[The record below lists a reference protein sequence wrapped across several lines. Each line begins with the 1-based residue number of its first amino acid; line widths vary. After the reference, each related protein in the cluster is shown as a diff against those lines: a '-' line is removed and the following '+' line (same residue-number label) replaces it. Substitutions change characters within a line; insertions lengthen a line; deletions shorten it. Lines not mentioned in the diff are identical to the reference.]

1 MVFFHMSR
9 PFHGSAMR
17 KSAMVALAVGVL
29 CGAQGSRAEGL
40 TVGQLLQDCDFTLG
54 ETQAVKGTPP
64 GKGKKVTLTRIA
76 RHLVCIAYIRGSLET
91 HVVLFTRLGRSAR
104 IYCAPGKV
112 EVRVAVKLLDGWA
125 KKDVERN
132 KLPASIGLDA
142 ALRDAYSCL
151 PKP

>member
-1 MVFFHMSR
+1 
-9 PFHGSAMR
+9 MR
-17 KSAMVALAVGVL
+17 YVACLALIVGL
-29 CGAQGSRAEGL
+29 LSGTQAARAEDL

-54 ETQAVKGTPP
+54 ATQTVEGTPP

-91 HVVLFTRLGRSAR
+91 HVVLFTRLGRAAR
-104 IYCAPGKV
+104 VYCAPGKV

-125 KKDVERN
+125 KKDPERN
-132 KLPASIGLDA
+132 RLPAAIGLDA